1 VVTGEEHG
9 RQALAAASVTAS
21 ARTRVIQAD
30 YEVSKVKDLLEAATA
45 GSANEHALDAV
56 TSIYAAEQILG
67 EVQALLQSS
76 ADSTDEYVD
85 VVAPG
90 LRRGRSAEPTPVTG
104 EELLKPKKQRRSA
117 RDAFDRGLRGVENV
131 EGAAKATDN
140 AMLSAKHLDPPPAK
154 TGTST
159 AQPVPQA
166 HAPATM
172 ASNVDALTALFT
184 SGLLLA
190 KGSVLAVDRVRQG
203 WKSFRKRR
211 RG

>member
-9 RQALAAASVTAS
+9 RRALAAASVTAS

-117 RDAFDRGLRGVENV
+117 RDAIDRGLRGADNHE
-131 EGAAKATDN
+131 AAVKAADD
-140 AMLSAKHLDPPPAK
+140 AHFALKGLDGPPVSTT
-154 TGTST
+154 TGTR
-159 AQPVPQA
+159 QPGPQVQ
-166 HAPATM
+166 PGPPS
-172 ASNVDALTALFT
+172 ASPVDAVSALVT
-184 SGLLLA
+184 SAFLLGKA
-190 KGSVLAVDRVRQG
+190 SVLAYDA
-203 WKSFRKRR
+203 FRRRWSRR
-211 RG
+211 RGNR